1 MTSKV
6 LRFGIVFLLQIFIGT
21 LGNFS
26 LLSYHAFLHFSGF
39 RSRPTDLILRHLT
52 VANSL
57 VLLSRGIPE
66 IMAAFG
72 LRRFLGDIGCKLVF
86 SVHRVARGV
95 SVTTTCLLSVF
106 QYITVSPRNSRWAEH
121 REKAQKSIGLFS
133 FLCWVLHMLLNIR
146 TPMLMT
152 DRWSNSNVSTGI
164 DFLYCSAVLHD
175 RDTNSVFAALTF
187 SHDVL
192 CLELMIWASGSMV
205 LILNRHMQR
214 VHHIHRRRVSSR
226 SSAETR
232 ATRSILVLASAFIFS
247 YALSSIIHVC
257 FSEFGTTA
265 WWMVSTSALV
275 NGCFPTASPFI
286 LMGRERC
293 VSHLT
298 WRK

>member
-1 MTSKV
+1 M
-6 LRFGIVFLLQIFIGT
+6 
-21 LGNFS
+21 
-26 LLSYHAFLHFSGF
+26 SGF

-95 SVTTTCLLSVF
+95 SVTTTCLLSIF
-106 QYITVSPRNSRWAEH
+106 QYITVSPRNSRY
-121 REKAQKSIGLFS
+121 Q
-133 FLCWVLHMLLNIR
+133 
-146 TPMLMT
+146 
-152 DRWSNSNVSTGI
+152 
-164 DFLYCSAVLHD
+164 
-175 RDTNSVFAALTF
+175 
-187 SHDVL
+187 
-192 CLELMIWASGSMV
+192 
-205 LILNRHMQR
+205 
-214 VHHIHRRRVSSR
+214 VSSR
-226 SSAETR
+226 STAETR
-232 ATRSILVLASAFIFS
+232 ATRSILVLGSAFIFS
-247 YALSSIIHVC
+247 YTLSSIIHVC

-265 WWMVSTSALV
+265 WWLVSTSALV

-293 VSHLT
+293 ASHHT

>member
-1 MTSKV
+1 MTMAVASAGKD
-6 LRFGIVFLLQIFIGT
+6 GIG
-21 LGNFS
+21 
-26 LLSYHAFLHFSGF
+26 GF

-106 QYITVSPRNSRWAEH
+106 QYITVSPRNS
-121 REKAQKSIGLFS
+121 
-133 FLCWVLHMLLNIR
+133 
-146 TPMLMT
+146 
-152 DRWSNSNVSTGI
+152 RWSNSNVSTGI